1 MSVSVDGMTTQQIP
15 QTLPA
20 DPRPQFASAFA
31 TAGKV
36 IAGIRADQLALP
48 TPCDDLDVAQLLSHL
63 RMVADRVARMV
74 RSEELFDHVTEPPP
88 PADGDNTRWWSEAGD
103 AITAAWTDQRLTEPV
118 VLPWMQGT
126 GADALAGYVNEVTV
140 HTWDLARA
148 TGQDVAWD
156 DEAVAVGLAAL
167 QAVLPGAGRTA
178 GFEAMRAEM
187 PPEMADFE
195 LPFAEPVPVADDAP
209 VIDRSV
215 AYNGRNPAWTVQP

>member
-1 MSVSVDGMTTQQIP
+1 MGFIVVPMTTQQIP

-20 DPRPQFASAFA
+20 DPRPQFAAAYA

-36 IAGIRADQLALP
+36 IAGVQPDQLALP
-48 TPCDDLDVAQLLSHL
+48 TPCEEMDVAQLLGHL
-63 RMVADRVARMV
+63 RMVADKVAAMGRNEDLSDFV
-74 RSEELFDHVTEPPP
+74 AEPPA
-88 PADGDNTRWWSEAGD
+88 PADGDHARWWSEAGD
-103 AITAAWTDQRLTEPV
+103 AITAAWTDQRLTQPV
-118 VLPWMQGT
+118 VLPWMEGT
-126 GADALAGYVNEVTV
+126 GAEALAGYVNEVTV

-178 GFEAMRAEM
+178 EFEAMRAQM

-209 VIDRSV
+209 VIDRSI
-215 AYNGRNPAWTVQP
+215 AYNGRNPTWSAAG

>member
-1 MSVSVDGMTTQQIP
+1 MSVIVDGMTTQQTP

-20 DPRPQFASAFA
+20 DPRPQFAAAYA

-36 IAGIRADQLALP
+36 IAGVRADQMGQP
-48 TPCDDLDVAQLLSHL
+48 TPCDEMDVAQILGHL
-63 RMVADRVARMV
+63 RMVADRVARMG

-88 PADGDNTRWWSEAGD
+88 PVDGDHARWWDEAGET
-103 AITAAWTDQRLTEPV
+103 ITAAWTDQRLTEPV

-148 TGQDVAWD
+148 TGQSVAWD

-167 QAVLPGAGRTA
+167 LAVLPGAGRTA

-195 LPFAEPVPVADDAP
+195 LPFAEPVEVTADAP

-215 AYNGRNPAWTVQP
+215 AYNGRNPAWTAQA

>member
-1 MSVSVDGMTTQQIP
+1 MTTHQIP

-20 DPRPQFASAFA
+20 DPRPQFAAAFA

-36 IAGIRADQLALP
+36 IAGVKSDQMSRP
-48 TPCDDLDVAQLLSHL
+48 TPCEEMDVAQLLGHL
-63 RMVADRVARMV
+63 RMVANRVARLG
-74 RSEELFDHVTEPPP
+74 RNDELFDHVTEPPP
-88 PADGDNTRWWSEAGD
+88 PADGDHRRWWSEAGE
-103 AITAAWTDQRLTEPV
+103 AITAAWTEERLTQPV

-167 QAVLPGAGRTA
+167 QAVLPGSGRTA
-178 GFEAMRAEM
+178 QFEAMRAQM
-187 PPEMADFE
+187 PPEMADFT
-195 LPFAEPVPVADDAP
+195 LPFAEPVEIGDGDAP
-209 VIDRSV
+209 LIDRSV
-215 AYNGRNPAWTVQP
+215 AYNGRNPAWAPTG

>member
-1 MSVSVDGMTTQQIP
+1 MTTQQTP

-20 DPRPQFASAFA
+20 DPRPQFAAAYA

-36 IAGIRADQLALP
+36 IAGVRPAQMALP
-48 TPCDDLDVAQLLSHL
+48 TPCDEMDVAQLLGHL
-63 RMVADRVARMV
+63 RMVADRVARMG
-74 RSEELFDHVTEPPP
+74 RNEELFDHVTEPEA
-88 PADGDNTRWWSEAGD
+88 PADGDHARWWDEAGD
-103 AITAAWTDQRLTEPV
+103 AITAAWTEHRLTEPV

-156 DEAVAVGLAAL
+156 DEAVGVGLAAL

-178 GFEAMRAEM
+178 MFEAMKAEM

-195 LPFAEPVPVADDAP
+195 PPFAEPVPVADGAP

-215 AYNGRNPAWTVQP
+215 SYNGRNPGWTGQP

>member
-1 MSVSVDGMTTQQIP
+1 MLVMTTQQIP
-15 QTLPA
+15 HDLTA
-20 DPRPQFASAFA
+20 DPRPQFAAAFA

-36 IAGIRADQLALP
+36 IAGVQPNQLTLP
-48 TPCDDLDVAQLLSHL
+48 TPCDEMTVSQLLGHL
-63 RMVADRVARMV
+63 RMVADRVARMG
-74 RSEELFDHVTEPPP
+74 RHEELFDHVTEPPA
-88 PADGDNTRWWSEAGD
+88 PADGDHARWWSEAGD
-103 AITAAWTDQRLTEPV
+103 AIAAAWTDQRLTEPV

-167 QAVLPGAGRTA
+167 QSVLPGAGRTEA
-178 GFEAMRAEM
+178 FEAMRAQM
-187 PPEMADFE
+187 PPEAPSFE
-195 LPFAEPVPVADDAP
+195 LPFAEPVTVPDDAP

-215 AYNGRNPAWTVQP
+215 AYNGRNPAWSAAG